1 MMKTGSKRR
10 RTKAEIK
17 QAEKEKLDKENEI
30 RSKFARLNDVER
42 ELEHT

>member
-1 MMKTGSKRR
+1 MMKAGSKRR

-17 QAEKEKLDKENEI
+17 QGEQEKLDKENEI

-42 ELEHT
+42 ELEQT

>member
-17 QAEKEKLDKENEI
+17 QAEKEKLDQENEI

-42 ELEHT
+42 ELEQT